1 MSAEKAVEKITSI
14 IETGIKALERIN
26 TGDTDYVADVFRE
39 ARKYIDVLSDALDGQ
54 NVEVEL

>member
-26 TGDTDYVADVFRE
+26 TVDTDFVADVFRE
-39 ARKYIDVLSDALDGQ
+39 TRKYIDALFVALDGQ

>member
-26 TGDTDYVADVFRE
+26 TGDTDYVADVLRE
-39 ARKYIDVLSDALDGQ
+39 TRKYIDALSDALDGQ

>member
-26 TGDTDYVADVFRE
+26 TGDTDYVADVFWE
-39 ARKYIDVLSDALDGQ
+39 TRKYIDALSDALDGQ